1 MKLRRLIH
9 VFVAGTLLLVG
20 GTVQAGDALRV
31 GVEGAYPPFS
41 WKESDG
47 TLKGFDIDFA
57 HEVCKRLGRECVLVE
72 QEWDGMIP
80 ALLAKKF
87 DTIIASMS
95 ITEERKTV
103 SYTHLTLPTNREV

>member
-1 MKLRRLIH
+1 MKLKTLMYL
-9 VFVAGTLLLVG
+9 VVAAALMAAGS
-20 GTVQAGDALRV
+20 TVRAADALRV

-41 WKESDG
+41 WKEADG
-47 TLKGFDIDFA
+47 ALKGFDIDFA
-57 HEVCKRLGRECVLVE
+57 NEVCQRLNRECVLGE

-95 ITEERKTV
+95 ITEER
-103 SYTHLTLPTNREV
+103 